1 MESVDS
7 GAGRR
12 VEGLTVV
19 CVPDQTAGHW
29 LSLRPDSRGEKRVPD
44 LEEAGCQSWISR
56 LVGHVR
62 AGLPLKPPLGERHQ
76 SLGAVENL
84 TTELQSI

>member
-12 VEGLTVV
+12 VEGLTVA
-19 CVPDQTAGHW
+19 CVPDHTAGRW
-29 LSLRPDSRGEKRVPD
+29 LSPRPDSRGEEREPGR
-44 LEEAGCQSWISR
+44 EEEGCQSWISR
-56 LVGHVR
+56 LVGHVG
-62 AGLPLKPPLGERHQ
+62 ACLPLKPPLGERHQ

-84 TTELQSI
+84 NTELQSI

>member
-19 CVPDQTAGHW
+19 CVPDQTAGRW
-29 LSLRPDSRGEKRVPD
+29 LSLRPDSRGEEREPGQD
-44 LEEAGCQSWISR
+44 EAGCQSWISR
-56 LVGHVR
+56 LVGHV
-62 AGLPLKPPLGERHQ
+62 GVSLPLKPPPWERHC
-76 SLGAVENL
+76 SLGAVEKV